1 MPEMLRKIHSQLK
14 EAGRPQAKDGTIAFI
29 GSDNKAVASVVFR
42 ARIRAPESQLL
53 VHGTVFNSAHK
64 VVTALRRLG
73 VKGTTEFGVFTFE
86 HRIPLAKAYKVFNVP
101 DLYTLAEK
109 LVVEK

>member
-1 MPEMLRKIHSQLK
+1 MPEMLRSIHSTLK
-14 EAGRPQAKDGTIAFI
+14 GAGRPQAKDGTISFI
-29 GSDNKAVASVVFR
+29 GSNNAAVASIAFR
-42 ARIRAPESQLL
+42 VRIKAPESLLL
-53 VHGTVFNSAHK
+53 VHGTVFNSADK
-64 VVTALRRLG
+64 LVTVLRRLG

-109 LVVEK
+109 LAAGK